1 MRGKCVEFFFETFT
15 KHVLLIDSL
24 INARSHVRP
33 QSELYKIFF
42 NWDAPHCVKLIV
54 NIPASIGRNPRWPV
68 RYRKMRDATLTQQLS
83 VYIWLPKNF
92 TSSLNLFSTV
102 TLILSILEY
111 QFAAWETVGKNFD
124 LQKTAYKIRHIFWTL
139 FRTLDWCESTLC
151 GRTSRLSGEILFMN
165 KVFFPTARLRY
176 ALWLAAISIRQKHIQ
191 SSEWVEQSTLRT
203 LPIARLLVP

>member
-1 MRGKCVEFFFETFT
+1 MAPLQRWTNVTKYKNQSLNLRRCVENVSSFFSRLLRSID

-102 TLILSILEY
+102 TLIY
-111 QFAAWETVGKNFD
+111 
-124 LQKTAYKIRHIFWTL
+124 
-139 FRTLDWCESTLC
+139 
-151 GRTSRLSGEILFMN
+151 
-165 KVFFPTARLRY
+165 
-176 ALWLAAISIRQKHIQ
+176 
-191 SSEWVEQSTLRT
+191 WVY
-203 LPIARLLVP
+203 